1 MKLIAIFL
9 LALLLC
15 DAVSAQMK
23 DENFLVGMPDGFK
36 VGFQNKTPTS
46 RITELVPRH
55 ETVQD
60 WSQMVTVQIYTG
72 VPNLTPSKMYESMV
86 ALWAQACS
94 GYNGINISEGVE
106 NGYQTMTWLF
116 VCPLLDTTGKPE
128 ATFFKVIQGQDA
140 FYVAQRAFRYKPS
153 NEETQAALR
162 YMQSIKACDSRV
174 SARPC

>member
-1 MKLIAIFL
+1 MKLLFTFL
-9 LALLLC
+9 LAVLISNS
-15 DAVSAQMK
+15 AFAQMK
-23 DENFLVGMPDGFK
+23 DENFLVTMPDGFK

-46 RITELVPRH
+46 RITELVPRN

-72 VPNLTPSKMYESMV
+72 VPNLTPPKLYESMV

-94 GYNGINISEGVE
+94 GYNGINIAEGVE

-128 ATFFKVIQGQDA
+128 ATFFKVIQGKDA
-140 FYVAQRAFRYKPS
+140 FYVAQRAYRYKPS
-153 NEETQAALR
+153 NEETQAALL

-174 SARPC
+174 PARPC